1 MRGRSEEERTDG
13 RKHRRGLWGG
23 RKVEKPG
30 DFKRR
35 VREGSEEEATTI
47 QLGKKRSWWDELGR
61 WLGGKT

>member
-1 MRGRSEEERTDG
+1 MSQKGLADF
-13 RKHRRGLWGG
+13 RKHRRGLWSG

-35 VREGSEEEATTI
+35 VREGGEDAPTTVN
-47 QLGKKRSWWDELGR
+47 LGKKRSWWEELGR